1 MLQIDITSHT
11 SVFIQLKIQ
20 WDFQLPRLPSTFVSL
35 AQKHVPYSISN
46 CIWNTSKLL
55 LLSVDV
61 EVNPGPRP
69 IDQNSVFC
77 FICSNKI
84 NWGIQQDKA
93 YLLALTET
101 VMHDAIKPAM
111 VYLSTKTAM
120 RKLPVALSPG
130 NVLPTN
136 SSPSQSLPV
145 TSQNKLKIYQ
155 WNADGIRP
163 KLLEVRDWQ
172 INSDIDVLTVHES
185 KLRKTDKTPFIVGYA
200 TIRKVRNNI
209 LGGDLLLFIR
219 TDIVFEK
226 LHSLKKAGME
236 TLSIRLKATKSTCLN
251 STIYIYQ
258 TPQLNIIH
266 STPF

>member
-1 MLQIDITSHT
+1 MSHIPSPT
-11 SVFIQLKIQ
+11 VYGILRNYYFFPLTLRLIQDRDQSIKTQYSV
-20 WDFQLPRLPSTFVSL
+20 SY
-35 AQKHVPYSISN
+35 VPTKLIEGF
-46 CIWNTSKLL
+46 SKT
-55 LLSVDV
+55 
-61 EVNPGPRP
+61 RH
-69 IDQNSVFC
+69 
-77 FICSNKI
+77 
-84 NWGIQQDKA
+84 
-93 YLLALTET
+93 LLALTET
-101 VMHDAIKPAM
+101 VMHDVIKPAM
-111 VYLSTKTAM
+111 VYLSTKTTM

-172 INSDIDVLTVHES
+172 INSDIDVLAVHES